1 VEFSLSLDEAVILDP
16 EAKVIGYVSA
26 INEENPQDRI
36 PREFRNYLD
45 IMSQEAAEALLAHRP
60 YDCKID
66 LK

>member
-26 INEENPQDRI
+26 INEENPQDLI